1 MRNKI
6 DSTLPIPI
14 RRALRK
20 LGGDIRDARR
30 RRRISTMIMAERA
43 MISRMTLNKIEK
55 GDPNVA
61 LGRYANVL
69 FVLGMTDQLAEL
81 VAPKHDAVGLS
92 LEDDFLPKRIRTSI
106 KRSIQNKGN

>member
-69 FVLGMTDQLAEL
+69 FVLGMTDHLAEL
-81 VAPKHDAVGLS
+81 VAPEHDTVGLS
-92 LEDDFLPKRIRTSI
+92 LADDFLPKRIRTTI
-106 KRSIQNKGN
+106 KRNIQSKGN